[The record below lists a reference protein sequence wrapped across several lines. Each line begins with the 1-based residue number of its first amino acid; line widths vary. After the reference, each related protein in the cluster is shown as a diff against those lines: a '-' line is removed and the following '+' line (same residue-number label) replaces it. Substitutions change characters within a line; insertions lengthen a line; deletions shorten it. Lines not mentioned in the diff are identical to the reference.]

1 MRSRLTIGKKFGS
14 SSAVL
19 VFLTVVLG
27 GTAAYNFG
35 AIDGQLQ
42 SVIALRTRSAA
53 VATIESDFQAYRGN
67 AWKHMATADPS
78 ILPAVEQRMDELK
91 TKMQGDLQAYENS
104 VVESDARSLYGNVTT
119 PLERYLQ
126 VWGEILPL
134 SRAMKKKEA
143 FDKYMGEADPAFVQA
158 RAAILALVDHDRRQ
172 AAAGAAE
179 ALCTFSSIMDFTWQR
194 HLRT

>member
-119 PLERYLQ
+119 PLERRRKPSTST
-126 VWGEILPL
+126 WGRPIRPSYKLAPQFSPWWITTGGKPPPALPRL
-134 SRAMKKKEA
+134 FAH
-143 FDKYMGEADPAFVQA
+143 
-158 RAAILALVDHDRRQ
+158 LAP
-172 AAAGAAE
+172 
-179 ALCTFSSIMDFTWQR
+179 
-194 HLRT
+194 